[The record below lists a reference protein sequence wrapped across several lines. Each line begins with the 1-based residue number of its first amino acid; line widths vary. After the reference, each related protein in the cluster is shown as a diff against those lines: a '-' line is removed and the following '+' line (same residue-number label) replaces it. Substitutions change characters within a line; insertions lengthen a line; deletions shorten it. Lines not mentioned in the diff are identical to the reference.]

1 MDIIQARKHLK
12 KYQAELN
19 KYKSLS
25 RELMS
30 YDDLIHTDK
39 KITYF
44 KKCIANIREQLDAK

>member
-1 MDIIQARKHLK
+1 MNIIEARKHLK
-12 KYQAELN
+12 KYQVELN
-19 KYKSLS
+19 KYQSLS

-44 KKCIANIREQLDAK
+44 KKCIANIREQINAH

>member
-1 MDIIQARKHLK
+1 MNIIEARKHLK

-19 KYKSLS
+19 KYQSLS
-25 RELMS
+25 RELMG

-44 KKCIANIREQLDAK
+44 KKCIANIREQINAH

>member
-1 MDIIQARKHLK
+1 MNIIEVRKHLK

-19 KYKSLS
+19 KYQSLS